1 MQLSRK
7 QIILI
12 SIVSGVVLLLTVAAA
27 LILTPREGDA
37 PPESNPAPAETVSPT
52 ATPIASPTPPPTAFR
67 LPLVPQWDTPQ
78 PGETPAGAVGAF
90 VPQRGSSPDAV
101 LPEGTA
107 LPWVGAY
114 DAHTR
119 DILAVALQDG
129 RAAALLLLRLDQ
141 EGLTLAAL
149 PTDVVD
155 PSGRPLD
162 ETRLPGEDLA
172 AQGPQ
177 AVTLVEALTGRRYGA
192 WMALDLSCVPAVLE
206 VTGPLGGQG
215 AQALAGDGQQRAQ
228 GALSLMT
235 GATAYI
241 QQASLLKLPALKR
254 AVGDAFSSNLSPR
267 ELWSLFWTVR
277 NGITTRGILVP
288 SDGRQADLSALQNFF
303 RESS

>member
-12 SIVSGVVLLLTVAAA
+12 SIVSGVVLLLTVAAT
-27 LILTPREGDA
+27 LILSPREGDV

-67 LPLVPQWDTPQ
+67 LPLVPRWDTPQ
-78 PGETPAGAVGAF
+78 PGETPSGPVGAF
-90 VPQRGSSPDAV
+90 VPQRGSSPDAA

-141 EGLTLAAL
+141 EGLILAAL

-162 ETRLPGEDLA
+162 EAPLPGEDLA
-172 AQGPQ
+172 AQGAQ
-177 AVTLVEALTGRRYGA
+177 AVTLVEVLTGRHYGA

-215 AQALAGDGQQRAQ
+215 AQALAGDGLQRAQ

-254 AVGDAFSSNLSPR
+254 AVGDAFPR
-267 ELWSLFWTVR
+267 TCPHGSCGACFGPCATESRPEGFWCPR
-277 NGITTRGILVP
+277 MA
-288 SDGRQADLSALQNFF
+288 GRRIFPRCKKYF